1 MADQPRLIFL
11 PIIAAKR
18 RRSSG
23 GVFISPPGTV
33 ASWPESHAAGVT
45 ARQRRGQ
52 GDVYSKFS
60 YAAAAMKLPLVL
72 FALFCAFAA
81 VLAPAL
87 GAGRAGDVH
96 YAALSVV
103 AATDGLACT
112 VSGAEQSAPIF
123 KPCGKLLN
131 GMAVLCHADPGIL
144 PLAMAVPCA
153 AATPP
158 AIAVATIAQP
168 GTRPLGHYRPP
179 RSAARLS

>member
-1 MADQPRLIFL
+1 MADQPRLILL

-23 GVFISPPGTV
+23 GVFISPLGTIE
-33 ASWPESHAAGVT
+33 AWPESHAAGVT
-45 ARQRRGQ
+45 ARQRRGR
-52 GDVYSKFS
+52 GDFCSKFS
-60 YAAAAMKLPLVL
+60 YAAAAMKLPLVI

-87 GAGRAGDVH
+87 GAGRAGDVP

-144 PLAMAVPCA
+144 PLATAIPCPEAAAVAATVTAVP
-153 AATPP
+153 
-158 AIAVATIAQP
+158 QL

-179 RSAARLS
+179 RAAARLS